1 MTHTGVIV
9 MLDGSNGVVQS
20 GQQIVFDIAHIAGF
34 LLQTLKDIFQMA
46 AAESEQLIPYQ
57 FSGQFLAG
65 DGEILRFGAQ
75 DFHNLVYDLI
85 QALMAILLAHDVVVD
100 VVPDQLLVLG
110 HHAGLLMPAR

>member
-20 GQQIVFDIAHIAGF
+20 GQQIVLDIAHIGGF

-46 AAESEQLIPYQ
+46 AAESEQLIPHQ
-57 FSGQFLAG
+57 FSGQFLAR

-75 DFHNLVYDLI
+75 DFHDLSGLFPAHRPLV
-85 QALMAILLAHDVVVD
+85 ILYR
-100 VVPDQLLVLG
+100 G
-110 HHAGLLMPAR
+110 HRGTV